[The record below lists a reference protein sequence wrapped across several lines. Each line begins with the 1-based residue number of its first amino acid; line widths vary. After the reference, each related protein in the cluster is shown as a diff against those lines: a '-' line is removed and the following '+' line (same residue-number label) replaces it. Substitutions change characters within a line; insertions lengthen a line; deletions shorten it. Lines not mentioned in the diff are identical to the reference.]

1 MAEND
6 YLCGMMKDQKNNQEI
21 PVLAAPLQG
30 VTDNVWRMAQHEV
43 FGGVD
48 AYYAPFMRVE
58 HGEVRRKDLRDV
70 QPERNAGITLIPQIL
85 ACQPDHAL
93 MMVEALRQMGYRRID
108 INLGC
113 PFPPIAMHRKGS
125 GMLAYPELAEALFKA
140 LAAVED
146 VEYSVKMRI
155 GWDKNDQWRNILPL
169 VDIIRPVNIA
179 IHPRTGKQQYKGE
192 LDTEQFEAIL
202 AVSPW
207 PVVYNGGMRTIEDIE
222 QTILRYPTLAAVMVG
237 SGLAANP
244 GMFAPNATPDDYRRF
259 HDMLV
264 DGYTEQL
271 NGGEAQLVR
280 HLQDIWQTF
289 LPGTAHKLFK
299 AIRKSRTLEQY
310 ENAASAALADVATA
324 LNPQEENHDH

>member
-1 MAEND
+1 MENI
-6 YLCGMMKDQKNNQEI
+6 KI

-43 FGGVD
+43 FGGVG

-70 QPERNAGITLIPQIL
+70 DPDRNAGITLIPQIL

-93 MMVEALRQMGYRRID
+93 MMVDALRQMGYQRID

-113 PFPPIAMHRKGS
+113 PFPPIALHRKGS
-125 GMLAYPELAEALFKA
+125 GMLAYPDLVKDVFSA
-140 LAAVED
+140 LASIED
-146 VEYSVKMRI
+146 VKYSVKMRL
-155 GWDKNDQWRNILPL
+155 GWGSNDQWRNILPL
-169 VDIIRPVNIA
+169 MDIIKPCHIA
-179 IHPRTGKQQYKGE
+179 VHPRTGKQQYKGD
-192 LDTEQFEAIL
+192 LDMEQFEAL
-202 AVSPW
+202 MAASSW
-207 PVVYNGGMRTIEDIE
+207 PVVYNGSLRTIEDIE
-222 QTILRYPTLAAVMVG
+222 QTIQRYPTLAAVMVG

-244 GMFAPNATPDDYRRF
+244 GMFTPDARPDDYRRF
-259 HDMLV
+259 HDLLV

-289 LPGTAHKLFK
+289 LPGTSHKLFK
-299 AIRKSRTLEQY
+299 AIRKSRTLDQY
-310 ENAASAALADVATA
+310 QNAAAAALADVENA
-324 LNPQEENHDH
+324 LNPTENEDQ

>member
-1 MAEND
+1 MNMND
-6 YLCGMMKDQKNNQEI
+6 NFKI

-70 QPERNAGITLIPQIL
+70 NPERNAGITLIPQIL

-93 MMVEALRQMGYRRID
+93 MMVDALKQMGYSRID

-113 PFPPIAMHRKGS
+113 PFPPIALHRKGS
-125 GMLAYPELAEALFKA
+125 GMLAYPDLVEGLFKA
-140 LAAVED
+140 LAAVD
-146 VEYSVKMRI
+146 GVEYSVKMRL
-155 GWDKNDQWRNILPL
+155 GWDRNDQWRDILPL
-169 VDIIRPVNIA
+169 MEMLKPVNIA
-179 IHPRTGKQQYKGE
+179 VHPRIGKQQYKGD
-192 LDTEQFEAIL
+192 LDIEQFEALL
-202 AVSPW
+202 AASSC
-207 PVVYNGGMRTIEDIE
+207 PVVYNGNLRTVEDIE
-222 QTILRYPTLAAVMVG
+222 ATIQRYPKIASVMVG

-244 GMFAPNATPDDYRRF
+244 GMFVRDAAPDDYRRF

-289 LPGTAHKLFK
+289 LPGTGRKLFK

-310 ENAASAALADVATA
+310 ETAAAAALADVENA
-324 LNPQEENHDH
+324 LKNAFSDESADSGDPDFT

>member
-1 MAEND
+1 MTMENN
-6 YLCGMMKDQKNNQEI
+6 KI

-30 VTDNVWRMAQHEV
+30 VTDNMWRMAQHAV

-70 QPERNAGITLIPQIL
+70 DPERNAGVTLIPQIL

-93 MMVEALRQMGYRRID
+93 MMVDALKLMGYRRID

-113 PFPPIAMHRKGS
+113 PFPPIALHRKGS
-125 GMLAYPELAEALFKA
+125 GMLAYPDLVEALFKA
-140 LAAVED
+140 LATVD
-146 VEYSVKMRI
+146 GVEYSVKMRL
-155 GWDKNDQWRNILPL
+155 GWDRNDQWRDILPL
-169 VDIIRPVNIA
+169 MEMIKPVNIA
-179 IHPRTGKQQYKGE
+179 VHPRIGKQQYKGD
-192 LDTEQFEAIL
+192 LDIGQFEALL
-202 AVSPW
+202 AASPW
-207 PVVYNGGMRTIEDIE
+207 PVVYNGGLHSVADIE
-222 QTILRYPTLAAVMVG
+222 EIKNRYPGLAAVMVG

-244 GMFAPNATPDDYRRF
+244 GMLAPEVRPDDYRRF
-259 HDMLV
+259 HDLLV

-289 LPGTAHKLFK
+289 LPGTGHKLFK
-299 AIRKSRTLEQY
+299 AIRKSRTLDQY
-310 ENAASAALADVATA
+310 ETAAAAALADVENA
-324 LNPQEENHDH
+324 LTRPANPEQ

>member
-1 MAEND
+1 MND
-6 YLCGMMKDQKNNQEI
+6 NIKI

-58 HGEVRRKDLRDV
+58 HGQIRRKDLRDV
-70 QPERNAGITLIPQIL
+70 EPERNEGTVLIPQIL

-93 MMVEALRQMGYRRID
+93 MMVQALQGMGYSRID

-113 PFPPIAMHRKGS
+113 PFPPIALHRKGS
-125 GMLAYPELAEALFKA
+125 GMLAYPDLVESLFKA
-140 LAAVED
+140 LAAVSG
-146 VEYSVKMRI
+146 VEYSVKMRL
-155 GWDKNDQWRNILPL
+155 GWDRNDQWRDILPL
-169 VDIIRPVNIA
+169 MDILKPVNIA
-179 IHPRTGKQQYKGE
+179 VHPRIGKQQYKGE
-192 LDTEQFEAIL
+192 LDIEQFEAL
-202 AVSPW
+202 LDASSW
-207 PVVYNGGMRTIEDIE
+207 PVVYNGSLRTVEDIE
-222 QTILRYPTLAAVMVG
+222 DVVGRYPGIAAVMLG

-244 GMFAPNATPDDYRRF
+244 GMLAPDATPGDYRRF

-264 DGYTEQL
+264 EGYTDQL

-289 LPGTAHKLFK
+289 LPGTGHKLFK
-299 AIRKSRTLEQY
+299 AIRKSRTIEQY
-310 ENAASAALADVATA
+310 QDAAAAALADVENA
-324 LNPQEENHDH
+324 LAAKPDEEVQDPI

>member
-1 MAEND
+1 MDDN
-6 YLCGMMKDQKNNQEI
+6 KI

-30 VTDNVWRMAQHEV
+30 VTDNVWRMAQHSV

-70 QPERNAGITLIPQIL
+70 NPDRNAGTVLIPQIL
-85 ACQPDHAL
+85 ACPPDQAL
-93 MMVEALRQMGYRRID
+93 MMVDALRQLGYSRID

-113 PFPPIAMHRKGS
+113 PFPPIALHRKGS
-125 GMLAYPELAEALFKA
+125 GMLAYPDLVEALFKA
-140 LAAVED
+140 LAAVD
-146 VEYSVKMRI
+146 GVEYSVKMRL
-155 GWDKNDQWRNILPL
+155 GWDRNDQWRDILPL
-169 VDIIRPVNIA
+169 MDIIKPVNIA
-179 IHPRTGKQQYKGE
+179 VHPRIGKQQYKGE
-192 LDTEQFEAIL
+192 LDIEQFEALL
-202 AVSPW
+202 AASTW
-207 PVVYNGGMRTIEDIE
+207 PVVYNGSLRTVDDIE
-222 QTILRYPTLAAVMVG
+222 AVERRYPGIAAVMVG

-244 GMFAPNATPDDYRRF
+244 GMLAPDATPEDYRHF
-259 HDMLV
+259 HDLLV

-289 LPGTAHKLFK
+289 LPGTGHKLFK

-310 ENAASAALADVATA
+310 KAAAAAALADVENA
-324 LNPQEENHDH
+324 LANASSTE

>member
-1 MAEND
+1 MNMND
-6 YLCGMMKDQKNNQEI
+6 NIQI

-30 VTDNVWRMAQHEV
+30 VTDNVWRMAQHDV
-43 FGGVD
+43 FGGVE

-70 QPERNAGITLIPQIL
+70 DPERNTGITLIPQIL

-93 MMVEALRQMGYRRID
+93 MMVEALKHMGYTRID

-113 PFPPIAMHRKGS
+113 PFPPIALHRKGA
-125 GMLAYPELAEALFKA
+125 GMLAHPELVETMFKA
-140 LAAVED
+140 LATVGD

-155 GWDKNDQWRNILPL
+155 GWDQNDQWRDILPL
-169 VDIIRPVNIA
+169 MDIIKPVSIA

-192 LDTEQFEAIL
+192 LDIEQFEALL
-202 AVSPW
+202 AASPW
-207 PVVYNGGMRTIEDIE
+207 PVVYNGNLRTVEDIQE
-222 QTILRYPTLAAVMVG
+222 IIQRYPTLAAVMVG

-244 GMFAPNATPDDYRRF
+244 GMFAPDAMPDDYRRF
-259 HDMLV
+259 HDLLV
-264 DGYTEQL
+264 EGYTQQL

-289 LPGTAHKLFK
+289 LPGTSHKLFK

-310 ENAASAALADVATA
+310 ENAATAALNDVEAA
-324 LNPQEENHDH
+324 LRPQDDPSA

>member
-1 MAEND
+1 M
-6 YLCGMMKDQKNNQEI
+6 NNINI

-30 VTDNVWRMAQHEV
+30 VTDNVWRMAQHDV

-70 QPERNAGITLIPQIL
+70 NPERNAGIILIPQIL

-93 MMVEALRQMGYRRID
+93 MMVEALQQMGYRRID

-113 PFPPIAMHRKGS
+113 PFPPIALHRKGS
-125 GMLAYPELAEALFKA
+125 GMLAYPDLAEALFKA
-140 LAAVED
+140 LAGVED
-146 VEYSVKMRI
+146 VEFSVKMRL
-155 GWDKNDQWRNILPL
+155 GWDKNDQWRDILPL
-169 VDIIRPVNIA
+169 MEMIKPVNIA

-192 LDTEQFEAIL
+192 LDMEQFEALL
-202 AVSPW
+202 AASPW
-207 PVVYNGGMRTIEDIE
+207 PVVYNGSLRTIEDIE
-222 QTILRYPTLAAVMVG
+222 QTIQRYPTLAAVMVG

-244 GMFAPNATPDDYRRF
+244 GMFAPDATPDDYSRF
-259 HDMLV
+259 HDLLV
-264 DGYTEQL
+264 EGYTELL

-289 LPGTAHKLFK
+289 LPNTNRKLFK
-299 AIRKSRTLEQY
+299 SIRKSRTIDQY
-310 ENAASAALADVATA
+310 QNAAAAALADVENA
-324 LNPQEENHDH
+324 LNTQPEDEDQ

>member
-1 MAEND
+1 M
-6 YLCGMMKDQKNNQEI
+6 
-21 PVLAAPLQG
+21 LAAPLQG

-70 QPERNAGITLIPQIL
+70 DPERNAGVTLIPQIL

-93 MMVEALRQMGYRRID
+93 MMANALKTMGYNRID

-113 PFPPIAMHRKGS
+113 PFPPIALHRKGS
-125 GMLAYPELAEALFKA
+125 GMLVYPDLVEALFKA
-140 LAAVED
+140 LATIEGVT
-146 VEYSVKMRI
+146 YSVKMRI
-155 GWDKNDQWRNILPL
+155 GWNRNDQWRDILPL
-169 VDIIRPVNIA
+169 MDIIKPCHIA
-179 IHPRTGKQQYKGE
+179 VHPRTGKQQYKGE
-192 LDTEQFEAIL
+192 LDMEQFEALL
-202 AVSPW
+202 AASSW
-207 PVVYNGGMRTIEDIE
+207 PIVYNGSLHSVEDIE
-222 QTILRYPTLAAVMVG
+222 HIIQRYPTLAAVMVG

-244 GMFAPNATPDDYRRF
+244 GMFVPDAKPDDYRRF
-259 HDMLV
+259 HDLLV

-289 LPGTAHKLFK
+289 LPGTEHKLFK

-310 ENAASAALADVATA
+310 ENAAAAALADVENA
-324 LNPQEENHDH
+324 LNPQPEEDKDQ

>member
-1 MAEND
+1 MTMENN
-6 YLCGMMKDQKNNQEI
+6 KI

-30 VTDNVWRMAQHEV
+30 VTDNVWRMAQHAV

-70 QPERNAGITLIPQIL
+70 DPERNAGVTLIPQIL

-93 MMVEALRQMGYRRID
+93 MMVDALKLMGYRRID

-113 PFPPIAMHRKGS
+113 PFPPIALHRKGS
-125 GMLAYPELAEALFKA
+125 GMLAYPDLAEALFKA
-140 LAAVED
+140 LATVD
-146 VEYSVKMRI
+146 GVEYSVKMRL
-155 GWDKNDQWRNILPL
+155 GWDRNDQWRDILPL
-169 VDIIRPVNIA
+169 MEMIKPVNIA
-179 IHPRTGKQQYKGE
+179 VHPRIGKQQYKGD
-192 LDTEQFEAIL
+192 LDIGQFEAQL
-202 AVSPW
+202 AASQW
-207 PVVYNGGMRTIEDIE
+207 PVVYNGGLHSVADIE
-222 QTILRYPTLAAVMVG
+222 EIKNRYPGLAAVMVG

-244 GMFAPNATPDDYRRF
+244 GMLAPEVRPDDYRRF
-259 HDMLV
+259 HDLLV

-289 LPGTAHKLFK
+289 LPGTGHKLFK
-299 AIRKSRTLEQY
+299 AIRKSRTLDQY
-310 ENAASAALADVATA
+310 ETAAAAALADVENA
-324 LNPQEENHDH
+324 LARPANPEQ